1 MSVHS
6 NAGIGGMQGQGVHL
20 QEQEK
25 EQRQLYGRVTWRLVP
40 FFCLCYLAAYLDR
53 INVGL
58 AKLQMQQDLGFSET
72 VYGLGAG
79 LFLSLIHI

>member
-6 NAGIGGMQGQGVHL
+6 NAGIGGMQGEGVPL
-20 QEQEK
+20 REQER
-25 EQRQLYGRVTWRLVP
+25 ERRQLYGRVTWRLVP

-58 AKLQMQQDLGFSET
+58 AKLQMHYAL
-72 VYGLGAG
+72 AA
-79 LFLSLIHI
+79 